1 MNLNRAHWTKGDYE
15 KFQEYLITKVDISY
29 KEFHTR
35 LLNGTEI
42 LGIRI
47 PELKQMAKEIG
58 KGNYMEFLSLNSH
71 VTYEE
76 RTIHGLILG
85 YVKIPFP
92 ELLTLVDEFIPYI
105 DNWAT
110 NDVTCANLKA
120 FKTNQEV
127 GFKKIQTYL
136 ESSNVWEVRFGLV
149 LLLDFYINDTYVD
162 EILRLSQNIKC
173 EEYYVKM
180 ANAWLLSICYI
191 KYPKKMMPF
200 LKENQ
205 LDDWTYNKTISKIC
219 DSLRVPKDEKEQLK
233 KLKRS

>member
-1 MNLNRAHWTKGDYE
+1 MNLNRTHWTKRDYE

-42 LGIRI
+42 LEIRI

-71 VTYEE
+71 GTYEE

-120 FKTNQEV
+120 FKTNQEE

-136 ESSNVWEVRFGLV
+136 ESSNVWEIRFGLV

-162 EILRLSQNIKC
+162 EILQLSQNIRC

-200 LKENQ
+200 LQNNK
-205 LDDWTYNKTISKIC
+205 LDQWTHNKTISKIC
-219 DSLRVPKDEKEQLK
+219 ESVRVCAYEKEKLK
-233 KLKRS
+233 KMKRV